1 MTCLAYDSNVRAVS
15 TPERAPLLPA
25 GWIRVDCHLHTVRSG
40 DACTKLDELEERVES
55 EGLDVVCITDHHAI
69 DGAEEALRGDFG
81 VRVIVGE
88 EIRTPVGELIGLFLR
103 ERIPYV
109 LPVEEV
115 VDRIR
120 QQGGL
125 VYVPHPYDPVRA
137 GVRGIPLKQLCERR
151 AVDVIEAFNSK
162 TESDAHNQEAWRT
175 ADVRPSGRGRL
186 RRARSSGHRGRL
198 GADAGLRRPREL
210 LGLAGQ
216 GHLRRGVPPSRPSIR
231 PRISDNPVGGAVE
244 RPIDPSVPSLAAKP
258 SCLGAEGVRPKIGQD
273 AHEEIIVNPDA
284 PLT

>member
-15 TPERAPLLPA
+15 TPDRAPLLPA

-55 EGLDVVCITDHHAI
+55 EGLDVVCITDHHTI

-115 VDRIR
+115 VNRIR

-175 ADVRPSGRGRL
+175 ARMYDLPVAVGSDAHDPPGIGAAWVQMPDFDGPGSFLASLGEATFVGEYRPHAL
-186 RRARSSGHRGRL
+186 RFA
-198 GADAGLRRPREL
+198 
-210 LGLAGQ
+210 
-216 GHLRRGVPPSRPSIR
+216 

-258 SCLGAEGVRPKIGQD
+258 SCLGGGGSPPKDRTGRSRGDHCQPGS
-273 AHEEIIVNPDA
+273 HP
-284 PLT
+284 